1 MVPLVCAALLAPLVQ
16 DLPDKEK
23 QEGCISMFDGKTLDG
38 WEYLGKGP
46 SPFSVQDG
54 NLHYKGGGGWLC
66 YTVKQYPDFE
76 LRCEFKLIKK
86 GGDGGIFFRA
96 TKDAP
101 GGGWPS
107 QRYEL
112 QVKDYA
118 EQGRLFGLAYK
129 LDKEKVAA
137 ARKKLGEWEEY
148 RLVVQGSKVEVY
160 LNGEKVCTSEAAK
173 MNKQAYIGLQ
183 AEGGEI
189 AFRNLRIRALPV
201 K

>member
-1 MVPLVCAALLAPLVQ
+1 MISLAFLICTT
-16 DLPDKEK
+16 LTFPDPGKDEK
-23 QEGCISMFDGKTLDG
+23 QTGCDTLFDGKTLDG
-38 WEYLGKGP
+38 WEYLGKGT

-54 NLHYKGGGGWLC
+54 AIHYKGGGGWLC
-66 YTVKQYPDFE
+66 YTAKEYVDFE

-107 QRYEL
+107 QRHEL

-118 EQGRLFGLAYK
+118 ELGRLFGPAYK
-129 LDKEKVAA
+129 LDKDKVAA
-137 ARKKLGEWEEY
+137 ARKKPGEWDSFT
-148 RLVVQGSKVEVY
+148 LKVQGTKAEVK
-160 LNGEKVCTSEAAK
+160 LNDELICTSDSVRVL
-173 MNKQAYIGLQ
+173 KQGYIGLQ

-189 AFRNLRIRALPV
+189 AFRNLRVRPL
-201 K
+201 KEK